1 VNPHNQEKPIK
12 YSLTI
17 TPSVL
22 ALVAPFVAVASHR
35 SFAAAARNAG
45 VSPSAMSQAISR
57 LETEL
62 GVELLVRTTRSVN
75 LTEAGLSLYQACQ
88 PALRQIHDSMAGL
101 GRGALDV
108 EGTLRL
114 NVPRLACSSVL
125 PGLLRAVHEKHP
137 HLVVDVV
144 VDDRNVNIVEAGFD
158 AGIRTHEEIER
169 DMLAVR
175 LSRPFRF
182 LTVASPDYFERL
194 GTPQHPRDLVR
205 HVCLPWRSPTTGSS
219 WRWEYREKGR
229 PLHVGVNGPVSST
242 DGEFLVSCARAGLG
256 LTYACEPQVT
266 DDLNQGNLMSTLE
279 SYSVELAGLFLYYPK
294 SSHRN
299 PRLAAFVACAR
310 QHAAETQQLK
320 RR

>member
-1 VNPHNQEKPIK
+1 MNPHNQEEAIK

-22 ALVAPFVAVASHR
+22 ALIAPFMAVASHR

-62 GVELLVRTTRSVN
+62 GVQLLVRTTRSVN
-75 LTEAGLSLYQACQ
+75 LTDAGLSLYEACQ
-88 PALRQIHDSMAGL
+88 PALRQILASMTGL
-101 GRGALDV
+101 GRNAQEVG
-108 EGTLRL
+108 GILRL
-114 NVPRLACSSVL
+114 NVPRLACAPLL
-125 PGLLRAVHEKHP
+125 PGLLRAVHERHP

-144 VDDRNVNIVEAGFD
+144 VDDRNVDIVESGFD

-182 LTVASPDYFERL
+182 LTVGSPDYFERV

-219 WRWEYREKGR
+219 WRWEYRDKGR

-242 DGEFLVSCARAGLG
+242 DGEFLVSCARTGLG
-256 LTYACEPQVT
+256 LTYACEPQVA
-266 DDLNQGNLMSTLE
+266 DDLSQGNLMSTLE
-279 SYSVELAGLFLYYPK
+279 GFSIELAGLFLYYPK
-294 SSHRN
+294 SSQRN
-299 PRLAAFVACAR
+299 PRLAAFVDCAR
-310 QHAAETQQLK
+310 QHAAETARLE
-320 RR
+320 RY